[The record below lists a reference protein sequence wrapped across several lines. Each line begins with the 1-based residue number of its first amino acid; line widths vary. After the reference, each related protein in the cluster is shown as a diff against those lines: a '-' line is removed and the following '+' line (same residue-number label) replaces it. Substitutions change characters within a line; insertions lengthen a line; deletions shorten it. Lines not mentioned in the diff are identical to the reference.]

1 MLVKTVQDPESKET
15 AAELLESADE
25 MKDMISRW
33 LDVAKLQTGS
43 YEIHPEFCLI
53 KPMIRKALKHFSG
66 FKDFECSLE
75 ISPDAA
81 AANVDKQAFMQIIQ
95 NLLSNAYKYRKEGS
109 VCRVKIQTRKLGDF
123 LELMV
128 EDDGIGV
135 PESALDKIFDRF
147 YQVRMDSAR
156 KIGGTGLGLYITKE
170 LVLLHKGKV
179 TVASTLG
186 EGTVFTLELPAL
198 PTETANEEE
207 E

>member
-1 MLVKTVQDPESKET
+1 
-15 AAELLESADE
+15 
-25 MKDMISRW
+25 
-33 LDVAKLQTGS
+33 
-43 YEIHPEFCLI
+43 
-53 KPMIRKALKHFSG
+53 
-66 FKDFECSLE
+66 
-75 ISPDAA
+75 
-81 AANVDKQAFMQIIQ
+81 MQIIQ

-147 YQVRMDSAR
+147 YQVRMVPLEKSAER
-156 KIGGTGLGLYITKE
+156 VWSLYITKE

-186 EGTVFTLELPAL
+186 EGTVFTA
-198 PTETANEEE
+198 
-207 E
+207 